1 MFQLLVGIQI
11 LAILFIVFAIISMFR
26 VGASYTQK
34 LMLAFLAAT
43 LVHNAGYLQELF
55 AKTLNEAMMAI
66 RIEYIGSSIVAV
78 LFMMFIC
85 EYCGYKPCI
94 WLERFLLLCSC
105 AVIAMVWTT
114 PFHQLYYKEITYTT
128 EGVFPYVVLT
138 YNFGFYF
145 YVLMCAVV
153 PWACSV
159 YILLFYTKREK
170 NLKRN
175 KKFRAIILGAI
186 FAFSV
191 LVLYLLKIFP
201 EGYDPT
207 APSLAFLFAVLVL
220 RVWNKND
227 FDLKR
232 TATETVL
239 DSLGDGMIA
248 VSEDYGVLMY
258 NKMAKELFPAIENHK
273 KLTDIPQ
280 FPMHILQG
288 DEKFEAGGKY
298 YEGHLHTLADA
309 DGVTRGYSV
318 LIVDVTETYEYIKNL
333 DIMRKK
339 AEAANY
345 AKSNFLANMS
355 HEIRTP
361 MNAIIGM
368 SELIIEESRGRK
380 LYDFAC
386 DIKTAALNLLSL
398 INDILD
404 LSKVESGKMELVEA
418 GYSVQKLVKDT
429 VNLVKT
435 TAEKKG
441 LELKVN
447 IAKNVPDHL
456 YGDEGRIRQILINLV
471 NNAIKFTNEG
481 YVEIVVGA
489 KHTDSR
495 HVELLLRVKD
505 TGIGIK
511 EEELPHVFEA
521 FRQLDMQRN
530 RKIEGTGLGL
540 SITMK
545 LVDLMQGTIDV
556 KSVYG
561 EGTSFIIRIR
571 QKIVDDSM
579 ILDKPEMN
587 ENTSRM
593 FEAEQCRILI
603 VDDNRVN
610 RKVVYH
616 MLEQYKFQL
625 DEAENGKEAIQM
637 VSQNKYDMIF
647 MDHMMPELDGIATT
661 RILRKDYKDRIEG
674 TPIVALTANA
684 LVGAKED
691 YLRNG
696 FEDFLS
702 KPFERRQLH
711 QIVAVWVPEEKKRYI
726 GEFSISSQTK

>member
-1 MFQLLVGIQI
+1 
-11 LAILFIVFAIISMFR
+11 
-26 VGASYTQK
+26 
-34 LMLAFLAAT
+34 
-43 LVHNAGYLQELF
+43 HNAGYLQELF
-55 AKTLNEAMMAI
+55 AKTLNEAMIAI
-66 RIEYIGSSIVAV
+66 RVEYIGSSIVAI

-94 WLERFLLLCSC
+94 WFERFLLLCGC
-105 AVIAMVWTT
+105 AVIVMVWTT
-114 PFHQLYYKEITYTT
+114 PLHQLYYKEIAFTT
-128 EGVFPYVVLT
+128 EGVFPHVVLT
-138 YNFGFYF
+138 YSIGFYF

-159 YILLFYTKREK
+159 FILLYYARREK

-175 KKFRAIILGAI
+175 RKFRGIMMGASV
-186 FAFSV
+186 AFGA
-191 LVLYLLKIFP
+191 LVLYLLKVFP

-207 APSLAFLFAVLVL
+207 APALAFLFAVLVL
-220 RVWNKND
+220 RIWNKND

-258 NKMAKELFPAIENHK
+258 NKTAKELFPDIENHK
-273 KLTDIPQ
+273 KLSDIPE

-288 DEKFEAGGKY
+288 EEKFEAGGKH
-298 YEGHLHTLADA
+298 YEGHLQTLTDV

-333 DIMRKK
+333 DIMRKE

-441 LELKVN
+441 LELRVN

-456 YGDEGRIRQILINLV
+456 YGDEGRIRQIMINLI
-471 NNAIKFTNEG
+471 NNAIKFTDEG

-489 KHTDSR
+489 KHTDNR
-495 HVELLLRVKD
+495 HVELLLRVRD

-511 EEELPHVFEA
+511 EEELPYVFES
-521 FRQLDMQRN
+521 FRQLDMKRN

-545 LVDLMQGTIDV
+545 LVDLMHGTIDV

-561 EGTSFIIRIR
+561 EGTSFIIRIQ
-571 QKIVDDSM
+571 QKIADGNM
-579 ILDKPEMN
+579 ILDKPEVN
-587 ENTSRM
+587 ENTGRM
-593 FEAEQCRILI
+593 FEAEQYRVLI

-616 MLEQYKFQL
+616 MLEQYKFIL

-637 VSQNKYDMIF
+637 VSQNKYDLIF
-647 MDHMMPELDGIATT
+647 MDHMMPELDGIETT
-661 RILRKDYKDRIEG
+661 RILRKEYKDKIEG

-684 LVGAKED
+684 LVGAKEE

-711 QIVAVWVPEEKKRYI
+711 QIVAVWVPEEKKRYT
-726 GEFSISSQTK
+726 GEFSITSHTK